1 MCVLSLV
8 WIIPHDVRK
17 LNMKTNKSA
26 LCLWIWNHCSENCF
40 VEVET
45 HQCSAM
51 IQQET
56 PGSDYVCSSHHHQ
69 CNATVHCSA
78 MLQQTTSGSDS
89 AASCFLVL
97 IIIVGYRHHHH
108 HWFISMVIKII
119 SSKSTAD
126 SRTMECFCKMFLIQL
141 QNLEVEGAPAYIA
154 SHQLFFGF
162 VFHSHEFWFLN

>member
-26 LCLWIWNHCSENCF
+26 LYLRIWNHCSENCF

-51 IQQET
+51 IQQAT
-56 PGSDYVCSSHHHQ
+56 PGSDYVCSSHHQQ
-69 CNATVHCSA
+69 CNATVQCYNKPHQDQIPLHRAFLFSSS
-78 MLQQTTSGSDS
+78 LSVIVTT
-89 AASCFLVL
+89 
-97 IIIVGYRHHHH
+97 IIN
-108 HWFISMVIKII
+108 MVIKIV

-126 SRTMECFCKMFLIQL
+126 TQTMECLCKIFLILL
-141 QNLEVEGAPAYIA
+141 QNLEVEGAPANIVPN
-154 SHQLFFGF
+154 QLFFGC
-162 VFHSHEFWFLN
+162 VFHSHEFLFLN